1 MAGIARQ
8 TRCQSGA
15 IKQPLNKCLPRATL
29 ARDYRT
35 IRDACKFLSSLQT
48 HIYLSHFSYS
58 PCFHSRPSCF
68 TSRRVRAPPA
78 PPALQPRLK
87 EKLGESAQPQLCQ
100 DRPGG
105 AELPANPCNLPQ
117 PQFLPTGQ
125 PCIPWFLHIAPAN
138 RRREQRDSHKTPWCC
153 CLTYPAHAG
162 CTSHSSG
169 FSLWAAQVL

>member
-1 MAGIARQ
+1 MFAKSNTCPRLPHYLGCLQIPFEL
-8 TRCQSGA
+8 SNSYLSVPFLL
-15 IKQPLNKCLPRATL
+15 QPLFPLSPR
-29 ARDYRT
+29 
-35 IRDACKFLSSLQT
+35 
-48 HIYLSHFSYS
+48 
-58 PCFHSRPSCF
+58 CF